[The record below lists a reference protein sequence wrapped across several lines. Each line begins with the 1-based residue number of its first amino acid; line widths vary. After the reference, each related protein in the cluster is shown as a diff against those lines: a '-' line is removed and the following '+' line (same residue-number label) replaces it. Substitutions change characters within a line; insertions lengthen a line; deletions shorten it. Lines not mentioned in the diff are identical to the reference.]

1 MRTIRLD
8 SDEFPAVLDSHNTSQ
23 RDKTV
28 PGSCFVVRRRHN
40 LFLERT
46 WCGRRVSK
54 LGRGVLGNNR
64 RERGT
69 GGETGRR
76 GVSLS
81 SLHESH
87 SEGDS
92 ERGYVSSKKHT
103 HCHFQYLVSLRCGES
118 ETEVNEVNSSESS
131 RFALMHFR

>member
-1 MRTIRLD
+1 MTKLFREVVLWLGGGTTCFWNERSVD
-8 SDEFPAVLDSHNTSQ
+8 AEFQSWEEGFWGT
-23 RDKTV
+23 
-28 PGSCFVVRRRHN
+28 
-40 LFLERT
+40 
-46 WCGRRVSK
+46 
-54 LGRGVLGNNR
+54 NR

-76 GVSLS
+76 GVSLT

-87 SEGDS
+87 SEGDR

-103 HCHFQYLVSLRCGES
+103 RCHFQYLVGLRCGES

-131 RFALMHFR
+131 RFALLHFR